1 MDEKLPLYGG
11 GFFYAYVF
19 ICINLLKGLKS
30 PSAVEE
36 VEQFSTLMCIT

>member
-1 MDEKLPLYGG
+1 MDEKLSPYGG

-36 VEQFSTLMCIT
+36 VEGFSTPMCIS